1 MGVVKMQS
9 VKDKLHQIVESM
21 PENDVLELIEYVGFM
36 KRKRQQLAF
45 KDLVSASETS
55 LSFWDNELDDEVWND
70 A

>member
-36 KRKRQQLAF
+36 KRKRQQSAF